1 MISRRLV
8 RRALLVLCV
17 LAPRSVLAQGQG
29 RPQPTCVRGV
39 LMGLEGEARATL
51 LLRDGAIEAVLDGD
65 APVPSGMRIV
75 EADGLR
81 CLPAF
86 LDAFSRQGV
95 TMRQPVADQ
104 DLPPDELADV
114 GVDMRRANRKGI
126 QPAFRAVEALAM
138 AAADSTPWRENGF
151 GSVLV
156 APSGELLAGTSTLVT
171 TREAAAR
178 DLVVR
183 DVVFTHAAFAA
194 SGTGYPSTLMGN
206 FAQLRQF
213 FLDARRHVDLTRR
226 YQEGRPGFRPPYD
239 AELDRGAVLVR
250 RDQRLVCEAQSVSDI
265 DRWMRLAREF
275 DLSVAFAGGLEAWK
289 IAEELRTADV
299 PIVLTLDWGKEV
311 DDPRPKEDDE
321 KGDEDGAEADEKPA
335 KPEKKADPSRYE
347 EPYPVRLDR
356 RERWE
361 EGRDCAIRLHEAGV
375 AFAFGTASESPRELL
390 AHVRTLVKNG
400 LPVSVAL
407 EALTSGPARLLGV
420 AERLGK
426 VEPGFDA
433 TFTLWRGDP
442 LVDEKATVAWIF
454 VDGFPVEFE
463 QEEKK
468 EGSPAEG
475 VDPSGTWELVFEGR
489 EGPRKSTL
497 VVKMDESGVV
507 TGTIEIANPRT
518 QEMVIS
524 DVEGVVRGEEL
535 ELEAE
540 LDYGEVQVELTL
552 TGTLSGD
559 EIEGSG
565 AFKGPW
571 SDEARTQDLHGKKVP
586 Q

>member
-1 MISRRLV
+1 
-8 RRALLVLCV
+8 
-17 LAPRSVLAQGQG
+17 
-29 RPQPTCVRGV
+29 
-39 LMGLEGEARATL
+39 MGLEGEERATL

-65 APVPSGMRIV
+65 VPVPAGMHIV

-86 LDAFSRQGV
+86 LDAYSRQGIE
-95 TMRQPVADQ
+95 MRQPVVDQ
-104 DLPPDELADV
+104 DVPPDELADV

-126 QPAFRAVEALAM
+126 QPAFRAVEALALS
-138 AAADSTPWRENGF
+138 ADDSAPWRENGF
-151 GSVLV
+151 GAVPV
-156 APSGELLAGTSTLVT
+156 APSGELLAGTSALVT

-183 DVVFTHAAFAA
+183 DGVFAHAAFAA
-194 SGTGYPSTLMGN
+194 SGPGYPSTLMGD

-213 FLDARRHVDLTRR
+213 FLDARRHVELTRR

-239 AELDRGAVLVR
+239 AELDRGAALVL
-250 RDQRLVCEAQSVSDI
+250 RDQRLVCEAQSVSDM
-265 DRWMRLAREF
+265 DRWLRLAHEF
-275 DLSVAFAGGLEAWK
+275 DLSVVFAGGGEAWK
-289 IAEELRTADV
+289 IAGELRAADV
-299 PIVLTLDWGKEV
+299 PVVLTLDWGKEV
-311 DDPRPKEDDE
+311 DDPRPKEKE
-321 KGDEDGAEADEKPA
+321 GEAEADQEGAKKLEKSA
-335 KPEKKADPSRYE
+335 GKKADPSHYE

-375 AFAFGTASESPRELL
+375 AFAFGTASESPKGLL
-390 AHVRTLVKNG
+390 GNVRTLVKNG
-400 LPVSVAL
+400 LPPSAAL
-407 EALTSGPARLLGV
+407 DALTIEPARLLGV
-420 AERLGK
+420 ADRLGK
-426 VEPGFDA
+426 VEAGFDA
-433 TFTLWRGDP
+433 TFALWRGDP
-442 LVDEKATVAWIF
+442 LTEEKASVAWVF
-454 VDGFPVEFE
+454 VDGYPVEFE
-463 QEEKK
+463 QEEEK

-497 VVKMDESGVV
+497 VVKMDEAGTV
-507 TGTIEIANPRT
+507 TGTIEIENPRD
-518 QEMVIS
+518 QEMVTA

-552 TGTLSGD
+552 TGTLAGE

-571 SDEARTQDLHGKKVP
+571 SERARSQDFRGKKVP